1 MIKQGIWRHFDFWL
15 FGSVVVLCIF
25 GIAMIRSAVAGNI
38 ELATYVTRQIIFV
51 SLGLAVIII
60 TAIIDYHYWASLVRL
75 FYVGVFVLL
84 VVVFIFSKASFGSA
98 RWIETGLV
106 NIQPSE
112 LAKVVLILT
121 LAEYFS
127 SSQNEA
133 HDLKWIAKS
142 LIITGGFVVWIVL
155 QPNLSTTIVLLFIW
169 VVMIWVSG
177 IDIKYIFTFFLVGT
191 FGGVGIF
198 PLLEP
203 YQRQRILNF
212 IVPNPNATYGETYN
226 VEQALISIG
235 SGGWLGEG
243 YGHGTQVQLRFLKVR
258 HTDFIFSAMAEEF
271 GFIGTIIVIALLI
284 FVIIRIM
291 RAGRLANDAFGAL
304 IAYSFGMLMFFQT
317 AVNIG
322 VNMKLVPV
330 TGLTLPFISYGGS
343 SLLSMILGVGLVE
356 SIVLRQ
362 KPLEF

>member
-1 MIKQGIWRHFDFWL
+1 
-15 FGSVVVLCIF
+15 
-25 GIAMIRSAVAGNI
+25 MIRSAVAGNT

-51 SLGLAVIII
+51 SLGLVVIII
-60 TAIIDYHYWASLVRL
+60 TAIIDYHYWSSLVNI
-75 FYVGVFVLL
+75 FYIGIFLL
-84 VVVFIFSKASFGSA
+84 LIVVFIFSKASFGSA
-98 RWIETGLV
+98 RWIKTGLV
-106 NIQPSE
+106 DIQPSE

-121 LAEYFS
+121 LAQYFS
-127 SSQNEA
+127 NTQNEA
-133 HDLKWIAKS
+133 HDIKWIAKS
-142 LIITGGFVVWIVL
+142 LILMAGFVIWIVL

-169 VVMIWVSG
+169 VVMIWVAG
-177 IDIKYIFTFFLVGT
+177 IDLKYIFSFFLVSV
-191 FGGVGIF
+191 FGGVGVF
-198 PLLEP
+198 PLLEG
-203 YQRQRILNF
+203 YQQKRILNF
-212 IVPNPNATYGETYN
+212 IVSDPNATYGETYN
-226 VEQALISIG
+226 VEQALIAIG

-271 GFIGTIIVIALLI
+271 GFVGTIIVIALLI

-291 RAGRLANDAFGAL
+291 RAGRLANDAFGAM

-322 VNMKLVPV
+322 VNLKLVPV